1 MTELRKK
8 LIISG
13 FAFCLIAGASF
24 ALNEDTKNYFDP
36 INVMDSVL
44 NFSIAKEESFNSV
57 VSSGTLA
64 FSDARQKFI
73 HGNITASY
81 SEFQKII
88 SKLKNDRELLNISKY
103 LYSEGFYSLAREA
116 TSKIKNQEKFSSDI
130 ENLKTTYETNF
141 SLLDEEEKLLLN
153 YISSVKYQNL
163 AQEVAFELKNN
174 KNLMKKSDVA
184 NYIMANAFYSLKQ
197 NRQALNFIKT
207 AIKLNSKNINYKL
220 LEAKILFD
228 SGKSENALKIAEDKK
243 YKNSILKD
251 EFLNLKYQI
260 LAQNSKTQAEK
271 KLNEAKLS
279 YLDNNYYKA
288 IQDVNFSISQDG
300 ENIEAYDILFKSLLK
315 INDVYAAQKVIKRM
329 EEISKKSPKTL
340 EAKGDIEFINSK
352 YGSAYKYWKK
362 ANKNNDRLILNK
374 LMLVNSILLNK
385 EENEKLAKKLVKLPI
400 SELNENLEISTGILN
415 NAIYLGTLGEDI
427 KGAIYSLKIYY
438 LKKAIDVEPF
448 KLVNWLEFT
457 DISLNK
463 NKNINSI
470 IISMASYL
478 GEFNY
483 YYYWVL
489 ANLED
494 ANSNLEKAFEYYQK
508 SSNLNPLFE
517 PAKKRVEE
525 LKL

>member
-1 MTELRKK
+1 
-8 LIISG
+8 
-13 FAFCLIAGASF
+13 
-24 ALNEDTKNYFDP
+24 
-36 INVMDSVL
+36 
-44 NFSIAKEESFNSV
+44 
-57 VSSGTLA
+57 
-64 FSDARQKFI
+64 
-73 HGNITASY
+73 
-81 SEFQKII
+81 
-88 SKLKNDRELLNISKY
+88 
-103 LYSEGFYSLAREA
+103 
-116 TSKIKNQEKFSSDI
+116 
-130 ENLKTTYETNF
+130 
-141 SLLDEEEKLLLN
+141 
-153 YISSVKYQNL
+153 
-163 AQEVAFELKNN
+163 
-174 KNLMKKSDVA
+174 
-184 NYIMANAFYSLKQ
+184 
-197 NRQALNFIKT
+197 
-207 AIKLNSKNINYKL
+207 
-220 LEAKILFD
+220 
-228 SGKSENALKIAEDKK
+228 
-243 YKNSILKD
+243 
-251 EFLNLKYQI
+251 
-260 LAQNSKTQAEK
+260 
-271 KLNEAKLS
+271 
-279 YLDNNYYKA
+279 
-288 IQDVNFSISQDG
+288 
-300 ENIEAYDILFKSLLK
+300 
-315 INDVYAAQKVIKRM
+315 M

-374 LMLVNSILLNK
+374 LMLVNNILLNK
-385 EENEKLAKKLVKLPI
+385 EENENLAKKLVKLPI

-438 LKKAIDVEPF
+438 LKKAIDTEPF

-494 ANSNLEKAFEYYQK
+494 ANSNLEKALEYYQK